1 MVDYAFLDVSD
12 SACTQSI
19 VVTLK
24 DGFAGILLTALFPLV
39 GNEGLLA
46 GKSEISISS
55 QVVNKDEWGSIF
67 NIRLVFQI

>member
-24 DGFAGILLTALFPLV
+24 DGFAGILLTALFPL